1 MNKPVYK
8 EYLLPISEA
17 DAIERFHPER
27 LKIQQSGKISKTQI
41 SKTRWELRLP
51 NTELCHII
59 SKDKYDD
66 LCWWNGEN
74 WIYITT
80 KLIT

>member
-1 MNKPVYK
+1 MKSPNYTSRH
-8 EYLLPISEA
+8 LHISEA

-27 LKIQQSGKISKTQI
+27 IKIEQTGKISKTQI
-41 SKTRWELRLP
+41 TKTRWELRLP

-66 LCWWNGEN
+66 LFWWNGEN
-74 WIYITT
+74 WVYITT
-80 KLIT
+80 KLIK